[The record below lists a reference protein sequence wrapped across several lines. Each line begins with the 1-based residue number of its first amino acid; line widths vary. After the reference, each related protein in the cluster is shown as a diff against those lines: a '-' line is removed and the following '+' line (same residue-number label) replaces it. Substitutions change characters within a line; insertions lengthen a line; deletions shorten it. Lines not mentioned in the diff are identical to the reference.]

1 MSAQAPYT
9 YKGFDL
15 DPSRGLLTCRYGKRA
30 GLRGAVGFGPGGR
43 WDAPGVRAAARLVF
57 LLAGVSYYKT
67 TAAPVIDLGETAV
80 TSAERDFLRS
90 FYLDGLGEFAFR
102 NGLDLSGLEI
112 VGPVSDEPAR
122 AAGPAA
128 GGAGRP
134 LVPFGGGIDSIVT
147 VEMIRDRADAA
158 LFIMGRPNDQFAAIE
173 APAAVTGLPVV
184 RAAREIDPLLLRSR
198 EPAS

>member
-1 MSAQAPYT
+1 MTGHPPWFV

-15 DPSRGLLTCRYGKRA
+15 DPGAGLLTCRYEA
-30 GLRGAVGFGPGGR
+30 GGREFAERVGFDPGGQ

-67 TAAPVIDLGETAV
+67 TAAPVLDLGGTPV

-112 VGPVSDEPAR
+112 AGPVGVGEE
-122 AAGPAA
+122 
-128 GGAGRP
+128 
-134 LVPFGGGIDSIVT
+134 LK
-147 VEMIRDRADAA
+147 
-158 LFIMGRPNDQFAAIE
+158 MGRVKCANPQLGFLSGSQRKRQT
-173 APAAVTGLPVV
+173 PAV
-184 RAAREIDPLLLRSR
+184 RG
-198 EPAS
+198 